1 MLYSIEFSLIF
12 FLEKRNKKSWGQC
25 YAHIHSPLARK
36 IYIIVFILTLYMAI
50 FKNSSN
56 NLNRM
61 KQLSFKLEK
70 EIQDLTEKNLQ
81 DIFNLQLVKSE
92 FALND
97 LRIDSLA
104 YDNENNSF
112 VIIEYKR
119 DKNFSVID
127 QGYAYLSLMLNNKAD
142 FILEYNENCDKN
154 LKRENVDWS
163 QSRVLFVSPAFSKYQ
178 QQAINFK
185 DLPIELWEIS
195 KYETDLIQFSRLKSH
210 KNSESI
216 KKISKS
222 NNIVS
227 DVTKEVKVYTEE
239 DHLNNCSEE
248 IKSLYDELKTQILSI
263 DDNIE
268 VIPKKKYI
276 AFKAERNFIDILP
289 QKNKIKF
296 WLNLTKGQLKDID
309 SIARDVSNV
318 GHWGN
323 GDYEVSFSN
332 SEELPVL
339 LSLIKQSYEKNR

>member
-1 MLYSIEFSLIF
+1 
-12 FLEKRNKKSWGQC
+12 
-25 YAHIHSPLARK
+25 
-36 IYIIVFILTLYMAI
+36 MAI
-50 FKNSSN
+50 FKNLSN
-56 NLNRM
+56 NLSRI

-70 EIQDLTEKNLQ
+70 EIQNLTEKNLS
-81 DIFNLQLVKSE
+81 DIFGLQIVKSE
-92 FALND
+92 FSLNG
-97 LRIDSLA
+97 LRIDTLA

-142 FILEYNENCDKN
+142 FILEYNENCDRN

-195 KYETDLIQFSRLKSH
+195 RYENDLIQYTRLRSH
-210 KNSESI
+210 ENSESI
-216 KKISKS
+216 NKISKK
-222 NNIVS
+222 S
-227 DVTKEVKVYTEE
+227 DVVEKVSSEVKVYTEE
-239 DHLNNCSEE
+239 DHLSHCSEE
-248 IKSLYDELKTQILSI
+248 IKSLYEELKSQILSI
-263 DDNIE
+263 DENIE

-276 AFKAERNFIDILP
+276 AFKADRNFVDILP
-289 QKNKIKF
+289 QKSKIKF
-296 WLNLTKGQLKDID
+296 WLNLSKGQLKDID

-339 LSLIKQSYEKNR
+339 LSLIKQSYDKNK

>member
-1 MLYSIEFSLIF
+1 MYY
-12 FLEKRNKKSWGQC
+12 R
-25 YAHIHSPLARK
+25 
-36 IYIIVFILTLYMAI
+36 VAI

-56 NLNRM
+56 KLSRI

-70 EIQDLTEKNLQ
+70 EIQDLTEKNLS
-81 DIFNLQLVKSE
+81 DIFGLQIVKSE
-92 FALND
+92 FSLNG
-97 LRIDSLA
+97 LRIDTLA

-119 DKNFSVID
+119 DKNFSVVD

-142 FILEYNENCDKN
+142 FILEYNENCNKTI
-154 LKRENVDWS
+154 KRDNVDWS
-163 QSRVLFVSPAFSKYQ
+163 QSRVIFISPAFSKYQ

-195 KYETDLIQFSRLKSH
+195 KYENDLIQYTRLRSH
-210 KNSESI
+210 ENSESI
-216 KKISKS
+216 KKISKK
-222 NNIVS
+222 S
-227 DVTKEVKVYTEE
+227 DVVGKVSSEVKVYTEE
-239 DHLNNCSEE
+239 DHLSNCSEE
-248 IKSLYDELKTQILSI
+248 IKSLYDELKNQILSI
-263 DDNIE
+263 DENIE

-276 AFKAERNFIDILP
+276 AFKADRNFVDILP

-296 WLNLTKGQLKDID
+296 WLNLSKGQLKDID
-309 SIARDVSNV
+309 SIARDVSKV

-339 LSLIKQSYEKNR
+339 LSLIRQSYEKNK